1 MSRPR
6 PACDTLTNVLRVIA
20 LTIFFGAC
28 CSAQNL
34 WIGFRYDSTHV
45 LFYARKLRD
54 PGWFNTDQLK
64 QLRVPDPAPEYGR
77 GGSLLPLTK
86 ERLASFTPA
95 PAGFN
100 SRETGNVPALGTK
113 LIVFLGRAQTAEAV
127 ADRYVEQ
134 WGIENPIVRVGIL
147 ARIDSTS
154 VALTHTVSRAYLVSN
169 TEHPEPPPT
178 IKEAD
183 CTSCTKHLLN
193 SFTGIGS
200 LFLQKG
206 ESSWIVTLF
215 RGEKT
220 GLVSTELSYAYGD

>member
-1 MSRPR
+1 M
-6 PACDTLTNVLRVIA
+6 LRAIA
-20 LTIFFGAC
+20 LAVLFAAC

-45 LFYARKLRD
+45 LFYVKKLRD
-54 PGWFNTDQLK
+54 PAWFNQDQLK

-77 GGSLLPLTK
+77 GGYLLPLTK

-100 SRETGNVPALGTK
+100 SRETGNIPALGTK
-113 LIVFLGRAQTAEAV
+113 LIVFLGGTRTVEAI

-147 ARIDSTS
+147 TRVDSAS
-154 VALTHTVSRAYLVSN
+154 VSLSNTISRAYLVS
-169 TEHPEPPPT
+169 TTDHPELPPSV
-178 IKEAD
+178 KESD
-183 CTSCTKHLLN
+183 CPKCTKHLLN
-193 SFTGIGS
+193 TFTGIGS

-206 ESSWIVTLF
+206 EAGWSVTLF
-215 RGEKT
+215 SREKA
-220 GLVSTELSYAYGD
+220 GLVPTELSYAYGD